1 MTNKIVAIQGNYPN
15 TLNPKTDTSI
25 FLASEAQKKNYKIF
39 YYDPKDLSVINSKVV
54 ASGFLLSLIIQKKN
68 YLKY

>member
-25 FLASEAQKKNYKIF
+25 FLASEAQKKIIKFFIMILKI
-39 YYDPKDLSVINSKVV
+39 Y
-54 ASGFLLSLIIQKKN
+54 Q
-68 YLKY
+68 